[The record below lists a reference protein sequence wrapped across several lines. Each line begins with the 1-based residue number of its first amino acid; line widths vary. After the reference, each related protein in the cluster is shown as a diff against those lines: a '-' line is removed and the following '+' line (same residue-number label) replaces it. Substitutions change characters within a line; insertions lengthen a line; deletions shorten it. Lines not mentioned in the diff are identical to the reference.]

1 MIQDNH
7 IDKWFTMMKNF
18 KKKTQDVAYQWNY
31 FDNRVLS
38 KEWWN
43 AQKILFMYT
52 LTLIRKLCYNRN
64 PIKKMEWSW

>member
-1 MIQDNH
+1 MSQDKY

-52 LTLIRKLCYNRN
+52 LTFIRKLCNRN
-64 PIKKMEWSW
+64 PIKTMEWSS